1 MSNGSPL
8 KISVATVTYN
18 AAEQLKKTIKNVEG
32 QDYPFVEHIIVDGK
46 SDDGTSAML
55 QKYRES
61 RDMSLN
67 KHVIKWISEPDSGLY
82 DAMNKAIRMATGNY
96 ILFLNAG
103 DKLHSKD
110 TLRHIASVA
119 RSAAK
124 GNDEKT
130 LPAVIYGHTNIV
142 DNNGCFLHARRLMP
156 PEHLSW
162 KSFRRGMLVCHQAFF
177 ARTDIARE
185 TPYDL
190 QYRFSADFDW
200 CVRIM
205 RQAEKQNLPLANAHI
220 VVADYLEGGLTVKN
234 HRRSLLERFR
244 IMTRHYGLWTTLF
257 EHVYFVVRNLKKQGG
272 RASL

>member
-1 MSNGSPL
+1 MNDGSPL

-18 AAEQLKKTIKNVEG
+18 AALLLEKTIKNVES
-32 QDYPFVEHIIVDGK
+32 QDYPYVEHIIVDGK
-46 SDDGTSAML
+46 SEDGTPALL
-55 QKYRES
+55 QKYAGS
-61 RDMSLN
+61 RDESSC
-67 KHVIKWISEPDSGLY
+67 KHDIRWISEPDGGLY
-82 DAMNKAIRMATGNY
+82 DAMNKAIGMASGNY

-110 TLRHIASVA
+110 TLSHIASVA
-119 RSAAK
+119 RSAAT

-142 DNNGCFLHARRLMP
+142 DSNGHFLHARRLVP

-177 ARTDIARE
+177 ARTDIARL

-190 QYRFSADFDW
+190 QYHFSADFDW

-205 RQAEKQNLPLANAHI
+205 RQAEKLNLPLANAHI

-244 IMTRHYGLWTTLF
+244 IMTRHYGLLSTLL
-257 EHVYFVVRNLKKQGG
+257 EHVYFVVRNLKKPEG
-272 RASL
+272 SM

>member
-1 MSNGSPL
+1 MNNECPP
-8 KISVATVTYN
+8 KISIATVAFN
-18 AAEQLKKTIKNVEG
+18 AVALLEKTIKNVEG
-32 QDYPFVEHIIVDGK
+32 QDYPYVEHIIVDGN
-46 SDDGTSAML
+46 SQDGTPAML
-55 QKYRES
+55 QKYTES
-61 RDMSLN
+61 RDASLN
-67 KHVIKWISEPDSGLY
+67 KHEIRWISEPDNGLY

-96 ILFLNAG
+96 LLFLNAG

-110 TLRHIASVA
+110 TLSHIASVA
-119 RSAAK
+119 RQSER
-124 GNDEKT
+124 GTDGDT
-130 LPAVIYGHTNIV
+130 LPAVVYGHTNIV
-142 DNNGCFLHARRLMP
+142 DANGRFLHARRLVP

-205 RQAEKQNLPLANAHI
+205 RRAEKENLPLANAHI

-234 HRRSLLERFR
+234 HRRSLWERFR
-244 IMTRHYGLWTTLF
+244 IMTRHYGLLTTLF
-257 EHVYFVVRNLKKQGG
+257 EHVFFVVRNLKKPNEST
-272 RASL
+272 AL